1 MTDNP
6 QGRGFCYNRDT
17 DFSLVRDPDRFQL
30 AEPCESEVSALH
42 RRVDL
47 APLHPAEQFHWYDLH
62 YRLHVLRD

>member
-17 DFSLVRDPDRFQL
+17 DFSLVRDPDRFQM
-30 AEPCESEVSALH
+30 AEPYESEVSALH

-47 APLHPAEQFHWYDLH
+47 ATLAAEPLHWYDLH
-62 YRLHVLRD
+62 YRLHVIRD